1 MSSADQAAKLVKQ
14 LESEDWKI
22 LHALE
27 RNLPAKED
35 VQPAKMTKTTDLF
48 AEEIEFRLGRLERDG
63 LVMRNPNGYSLVTA
77 GLDAIALNAFA
88 SRDLISALG
97 KPIGVGKESD
107 VYEAI
112 TEAGVSYA
120 IKFYRIGRASFR
132 AIRRKRSYL
141 AGESPRRW
149 FLMSIEA
156 AKTEYNALRKLVVH
170 SVSVPNVIARERHAL
185 LMPRIDGAILVNV
198 AEMNDPRAV
207 LLKILSNVRA
217 AYLKAGVING
227 DLSEYNVIFDGTDV
241 WLIDWPQA
249 VDRSHPNADT
259 LLDRDVLNI
268 LRFFKRRFGVESSL
282 EDVSFY
288 VRGWRETPSL
298 L

>member
-1 MSSADQAAKLVKQ
+1 VSSAEQAAKLVKQ
-14 LESEDWKI
+14 LEGKDWKI
-22 LHALE
+22 LHVLE
-27 RNLPAKED
+27 RNLSAKED
-35 VQPAKMTKTTDLF
+35 MQPTRMTKATDLF
-48 AEEIEFRLGRLERDG
+48 AEEIEFRLGRLEKVG

-77 GLDAIALNAFA
+77 SLDAIALNAFVN
-88 SRDLISALG
+88 RGLISALG
-97 KPIGVGKESD
+97 APIGVGKESD
-107 VYEAI
+107 VYESI
-112 TEAGVSYA
+112 TDAGVSCA

-132 AIRRKRSYL
+132 AIRRKRKYL
-141 AGESPRRW
+141 ADESPRRW

-156 AKTEYNALRKLVVH
+156 ARTEYNALRKLVEH

-185 LMPRIDGAILVNV
+185 LMPRIDGALLIDVS
-198 AEMNDPRAV
+198 EMSDPKDV
-207 LLKILSNVRA
+207 LLKILANVRA

-227 DLSEYNVIFDGTDV
+227 DLSEYYVIFDGHNV

-249 VDRSHPNADT
+249 IDRSHPNADI

-288 VRGWRETPSL
+288 VRGWRETPL
-298 L
+298 LL

>member
-1 MSSADQAAKLVKQ
+1 VSSAEQAAKLVKQ
-14 LESEDWKI
+14 LEGKDWKI
-22 LHALE
+22 LHVLE
-27 RNLPAKED
+27 RNLSAKED
-35 VQPAKMTKTTDLF
+35 MQPTRMTKATDLF
-48 AEEIEFRLGRLERDG
+48 AEEIEFRLGRLEKVG

-77 GLDAIALNAFA
+77 SLDAIALNAFVN
-88 SRDLISALG
+88 RGLISALG
-97 KPIGVGKESD
+97 APIGVGKESD
-107 VYEAI
+107 VYESI
-112 TEAGVSYA
+112 TDAGVSCA

-132 AIRRKRSYL
+132 AIRRKRKYL
-141 AGESPRRW
+141 ADESPRRW

-156 AKTEYNALRKLVVH
+156 ARTEYNALRKLVEH

-185 LMPRIDGAILVNV
+185 LMPRIDGALLIDVS
-198 AEMNDPRAV
+198 EMSDPKDV
-207 LLKILSNVRA
+207 LLKILANVRA

-227 DLSEYNVIFDGTDV
+227 DLSEYNVIFDGHNV

-249 VDRSHPNADT
+249 IDRSHPNADI

-288 VRGWRETPSL
+288 VRGWRETPL
-298 L
+298 LL